1 MSFGRLL
8 AAGKCLVSGDVA
20 GRYQM
25 RKHIRLPKF
34 ISPRNPFRA
43 ESAEETAPAQPL
55 APATI
60 ASAESA
66 EVAAAP
72 VARPSLW
79 ERGGTAVRRA
89 AEYCLDHNPL
99 SRIGRPKLAG
109 IPRFGKTPVQSELS
123 LDQVKAVRGDLTHA
137 DLEVLRVGAE
147 GGVARGAGVAWRGM
161 TARVFGGEAR

>member
-34 ISPRNPFRA
+34 ISPRNPFKA
-43 ESAEETAPAQPL
+43 ESVEAASPVQPL

-60 ASAESA
+60 ASV
-66 EVAAAP
+66 EVAVVP
-72 VARPSLW
+72 VARPSW
-79 ERGGTAVRRA
+79 WVRGGAALRRA
-89 AEYCLDHNPL
+89 VEYCLDHNPL
-99 SRIGRPKLAG
+99 SRIGQPKLAG
-109 IPRFGKTPVQSELS
+109 IPRFGKTPVQPELS
-123 LDQVKAVRGDLTHA
+123 LDQVKVVRGDLTHA
-137 DLEVLRVGAE
+137 DLEVLRVGAS
-147 GGVARGAGVAWRGM
+147 GGVARSAGAAWRGL

>member
-34 ISPRNPFRA
+34 ISPRNPFKA
-43 ESAEETAPAQPL
+43 ESVEEASPVPPL

-60 ASAESA
+60 AVN
-66 EVAAAP
+66 EVPAAP
-72 VARPSLW
+72 VVKASVR
-79 ERGGTAVRRA
+79 ERGGVALRRA
-89 AEYCLDHNPL
+89 VEFCLDHNPF
-99 SRIGRPKLAG
+99 SRIGKAKLAG
-109 IPRFGKTPVQSELS
+109 IPRFGKAPVQSELS

-137 DLEVLRVGAE
+137 DLEVLPVGGE
-147 GGVARGAGVAWRGM
+147 GGVARGAGAAWRGL